1 MDINTTVMQHGKILA
16 KIRDEVMPTI
26 RENNTAVGALQ
37 QQNQELVKQLQAA
50 LNLVQG
56 AVDRIEALE
65 ATVAELQNNQAT
77 AVTAPVATSDLMDGW
92 DLDEDEPDQQA
103 PQQAPVQE
111 AQQPVQQA
119 PQQTT
124 QPAGDEPYM
133 LCNPD
138 IALPDVTR
146 MPKENRVRSN
156 RADYF
161 LAWMFKLD
169 NPDAKQADIAD
180 WLGISR
186 QSVSRYLNMTDAEEL
201 NQLPNYRHDAPD
213 YMGTLQE
220 PHQSAASQ
228 VQQTPVQQPVQQQ
241 AVQQAPVQQVQQGVA
256 QVQQQ
261 QAAHTP
267 EAMAVDPNQVAQE
280 YPAETPVI
288 ENTLGNL
295 INGL

>member
-1 MDINTTVMQHGKILA
+1 MA

-26 RENNTAVGALQ
+26 RDNNAAVGVLQ

-56 AVDRIEALE
+56 AVGRIEALE

-77 AVTAPVATSDLMDGW
+77 AVTAPVATPDLMDGW
-92 DLDEDEPDQQA
+92 DLD
-103 PQQAPVQE
+103 APVAQAVE
-111 AQQPVQQA
+111 TVQQQQPVQQQ
-119 PQQTT
+119 PVQQQPVQQHEQLDEDPTT
-124 QPAGDEPYM
+124 GPYM
-133 LCNPD
+133 LCEPD
-138 IALPDVTR
+138 IALPDVTT
-146 MPKENRVRSN
+146 MPKESRVRSN

-161 LAWMFKLD
+161 LAWMYKND
-169 NPDAKQADIAD
+169 NPDAKQQDIAD

-186 QSVSRYLNMTDAEEL
+186 QSVSRYLNMVDAEEL

-213 YMGTLQE
+213 YMGALYE

-228 VQQTPVQQPVQQQ
+228 VQQEPQQAAQVQQPP
-241 AVQQAPVQQVQQGVA
+241 VQQAPVQQTQPGVA

-267 EAMAVDPNQVAQE
+267 EAMAVDPNQVAQD
-280 YPAETPVI
+280 YPADTPVI